1 MNAEEMWKKYCA
13 ENSVDINAR
22 HDVWA
27 FGAAPDELAKLVLK
41 GIKTA
46 TASAYDLYFIDPESE
61 ALPEVGGYSIIL
73 NSKDEAL
80 CIIQTTK
87 VTIVPFSKVT
97 SEHAYKEGEGD
108 RSLKYWRE
116 VHKEFFNDEFKKYN
130 LKLNNKTKIVCE
142 EFKLLY
148 K

>member
-1 MNAEEMWKKYCA
+1 MNADELWKKYCA
-13 ENSVDINAR
+13 ENSIDINTR

-46 TASAYDLYFIDPESE
+46 TASAYDLYFIDSESE
-61 ALPEVGGYSIIL
+61 PLPEVGGYSIIL

-87 VTIVPFSKVT
+87 VRIMAFKDMTYDICKL
-97 SEHAYKEGEGD
+97 EGED
-108 RSLKYWRE
+108 EVLETWIENHVAFLKE
-116 VHKEFFNDEFKKYN
+116 SCDEYGYQFSFDMP
-130 LKLNNKTKIVCE
+130 IVFE
-142 EFKLLY
+142 EFKVVY